1 MSLLPPPTTNAPE
14 VWELFQQRNP
24 SQQAEILQLMVEHLI
39 SKGAQHGFT
48 PVATVIQLEQSSKG
62 VRV

>member
-1 MSLLPPPTTNAPE
+1 

-48 PVATVIQLEQSSKG
+48 PVATVIQLVQSSKG